1 MDRWLASSDNDCV
14 LSCWVNST
22 HADDGET
29 ACSDG
34 AQFTEDTDDPIAQM
48 LKARERALLA
58 ALR

>member
-1 MDRWLASSDNDCV
+1 
-14 LSCWVNST
+14 VNST
-22 HADDGET
+22 PADDGET

-34 AQFTEDTDDPIAQM
+34 AQFMEDTDDPIAQM